1 MLNTEEENMNR
12 VGEVGAYVIMKV
24 CSIFPIQKKMVF
36 TAYAGRSYA
45 GNPKTIY
52 KEIVKK
58 CGSTYKYIWIMADK
72 GIVIENADVV
82 KKRTL
87 LSLYHI
93 ATAKVWVDNSR
104 KSWAFVKRK
113 DQYYVQ
119 TWHANIMGK
128 RVEADAEDKLEKSY
142 VKNAKHDSQMADLF
156 LSGSAW
162 LSERYRE
169 AFWYDG
175 EILEYGLPR
184 SDIFYKKEADVY
196 KKKVYEYY
204 HLDSGVK
211 LALYAPTFRADG
223 NMDCYGMDYQQL
235 LTDLQEKWN
244 GKWKILV
251 RLHPNIQKRQNAV
264 KYSEDVLNGSEYGDM
279 NELIVASELLI
290 TDYSSCMF
298 DAMEAGK
305 KVLLY
310 ATDIEAY
317 MADRGTYF
325 AFEEL
330 PFLLAEDKA
339 DLHNNIKKFEEEIYK
354 KKSAEFIR
362 RCGICNCSNSTEKI
376 ADYIIKQIEER

>member
-1 MLNTEEENMNR
+1 MKKIKRFILY
-12 VGEVGAYVIMKV
+12 VWYVIFGA
-24 CSIFPIQKKMVF
+24 IFRLLPIQKNKIVCSNF
-36 TAYAGRSYA
+36 RGKGYGD
-45 GNPKTIY
+45 NPKCIAEIFNEKGTFQLIW
-52 KEIVKK
+52 IVKK
-58 CGSTYKYIWIMADK
+58 KEKDKFFDKVKMIKKYSLSELYHLSTAGIWI
-72 GIVIENADVV
+72 
-82 KKRTL
+82 
-87 LSLYHI
+87 
-93 ATAKVWVDNSR
+93 DNCR
-104 KSWAFVKRK
+104 KDFWIRKRK

-184 SDIFYKKEADVY
+184 SDIFYQKEADVY

-204 HLDSGVK
+204 HLDFGVK

>member
-1 MLNTEEENMNR
+1 M
-12 VGEVGAYVIMKV
+12 MKKQLKNE
-24 CSIFPIQKKMVF
+24 ILFFWYRIIGGFFRLFPIQRKKIVF
-36 TAYAGRSYA
+36 SNFLGKGYGDNLKCIAEVLREEGSFRIVWLVK
-45 GNPKTIY
+45 GNKNNSFPN
-52 KEIVKK
+52 EIKVVKRYSLLELYHL
-58 CGSTYKYIWIMADK
+58 STSEIWIDNCRK
-72 GIVIENADVV
+72 HYGV
-82 KKRTL
+82 KKR
-87 LSLYHI
+87 
-93 ATAKVWVDNSR
+93 KG
-104 KSWAFVKRK
+104 
-113 DQYYVQ
+113 QYYVQ

-184 SDIFYKKEADVY
+184 SDIFYKEADVY

-223 NMDCYGMDYQQL
+223 NMDCYDMDYQQL
-235 LTDLQEKWN
+235 LTDLQEKWD

-251 RLHPNIQKRQNAV
+251 RLHPNIQKKQNAV
-264 KYSEDVLNGSEYGDM
+264 QYSEDILNGSEYGDM
-279 NELIVASELLI
+279 NELIVASDLLI

-339 DLHNNIKKFEEEIYK
+339 ALHNNIKRFEEEIYK
-354 KKSAEFIR
+354 KKSEEFIR
-362 RCGICNCSNSTEKI
+362 RCGICNCSNSAEKI
-376 ADYIIKQIEER
+376 TEYIIKQIEER